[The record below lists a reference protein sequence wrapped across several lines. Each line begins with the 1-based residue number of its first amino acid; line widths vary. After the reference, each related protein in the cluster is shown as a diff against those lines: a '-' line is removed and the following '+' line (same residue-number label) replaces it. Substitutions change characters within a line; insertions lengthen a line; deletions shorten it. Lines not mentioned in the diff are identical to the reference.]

1 MFLKNLNVALYSFLF
16 FYVTIGKQ
24 WKEYGEIICATFKR
38 TPKSPKLKTTREKCN
53 VNVMRT
59 PQKPMPTKDGK
70 IISSL
75 FFEQNRIFVTIFL
88 PCFPIYSLLIGIAYP
103 PPPPPRGQIFTLK
116 NLRIFMKP
124 FFEKWRKV
132 NLECHNRPIINNYA

>member
-75 FFEQNRIFVTIFL
+75 FFGQNRIFVTIFL
-88 PCFPIYSLLIGIAYP
+88 PCYLASP
-103 PPPPPRGQIFTLK
+103 PPHPGVKIFTLK